1 MSLYNHV
8 ENKEDL
14 LDGILELFVGEIA
27 RPPAGAEWRS
37 AMRERAVSARQ
48 AFSRHPWAAA
58 LMDSRVSSG
67 PARLRYFD
75 AMVGTLMG
83 AGFPLEQVG
92 RALSVLDCYIYG
104 FAIQRNNMAS
114 GEHEQT
120 ETRAGALQD
129 SAPVETY
136 PHLARMIEWAMRNGY
151 DEEADFEFGLALILE
166 GLEGILRAGSG
177 RVPSSPRDARRMTS
191 RTRNRPPNR
200 RPRPRPCYLSPPEA
214 FAVERGHGF
223 RGSSRPSR
231 PVRRKP
237 GPRGPGRHAW
247 EAGFLAPSGR
257 AGRSIRPRRRRP
269 LPARGEQGGGHVDNI
284 LPPQLHEAE
293 GRKYRAYRNETKYS
307 RLFSACPNTGRMI
320 DPVFQ
325 ASHPANTRP
334 RGTAET
340 ICQGLIWINPKR
352 RAVPTTAF
360 PAVRGPLEP
369 LQEVAPEQEL
379 LEQGWNQ
386 DDLDERQDSRS
397 GPAWFPVGMRRK
409 RRHGLPFGHDVVHLA
424 HEQDQPHHDQRKAR

>member
-1 MSLYNHV
+1 MKNTAAAEKTSLTRERVLAAALEMADAEGIESLSMRRLGGRLGVEAMSLYNHV

-27 RPPAGAEWRS
+27 VPPAGAEWRS

-92 RALSVLDCYIYG
+92 RVLSVLDCYIYG

-177 RVPSSPRDARRMTS
+177 RVPSSPVT
-191 RTRNRPPNR
+191 
-200 RPRPRPCYLSPPEA
+200 
-214 FAVERGHGF
+214 HG
-223 RGSSRPSR
+223 G
-231 PVRRKP
+231 
-237 GPRGPGRHAW
+237 
-247 EAGFLAPSGR
+247 
-257 AGRSIRPRRRRP
+257 
-269 LPARGEQGGGHVDNI
+269 
-284 LPPQLHEAE
+284 
-293 GRKYRAYRNETKYS
+293 
-307 RLFSACPNTGRMI
+307 
-320 DPVFQ
+320 
-325 ASHPANTRP
+325 
-334 RGTAET
+334 
-340 ICQGLIWINPKR
+340 
-352 RAVPTTAF
+352 
-360 PAVRGPLEP
+360 
-369 LQEVAPEQEL
+369 
-379 LEQGWNQ
+379 
-386 DDLDERQDSRS
+386 
-397 GPAWFPVGMRRK
+397 
-409 RRHGLPFGHDVVHLA
+409 
-424 HEQDQPHHDQRKAR
+424 